1 MTPLTRLDPT
11 GSARGRAYG
20 AIEDFRRE
28 AILWPLFMA
37 DLATRLIARGGD
49 ALSPGE
55 VRALLAVDR
64 ACYEAPPGGRAPLDA
79 RDEYRA
85 RLDLERPDLTPRLR
99 DDTVAVYWAHL
110 RAAAVAFLLGMEG
123 GTP

>member
-1 MTPLTRLDPT
+1 MPVARLDPT
-11 GSARGRAYG
+11 GAARGRAYG

-28 AILWPLFMA
+28 AVLWPLFMV
-37 DLATRLIARGGD
+37 DLATRLVARGGD

-64 ACYEAPPGGRAPLDA
+64 ACYEAPPGGRAPADA
-79 RDEYRA
+79 REAYRA
-85 RLDLERPDLTPRLR
+85 SLDRDRPDLSPKLR
-99 DDTVAVYWAHL
+99 DDLAAVYWAHA
-110 RAAAVAFLLGMEG
+110 RAAAVAFLLGMEE